1 MRPHE
6 IREIVSIGGW
16 TDKQKVFHPL
26 WSVKFRRYGIVD
38 AIDYIQVHGAD
49 ELEAFNTATKRLET
63 YR

>member
-6 IREIVSIGGW
+6 IREIKSIGGW
-16 TDKQKVFHPL
+16 TDKQKVFNPL

-38 AIDYIQVHGAD
+38 SVDYIQVHGAD
-49 ELEAFNTATKRLET
+49 ELEAYTNAVKRLET